1 MTVVA
6 DPALE
11 GWKSRALPGFFDLV
25 GPLWTKKEGDC
36 WAYGIV
42 AEDKHT
48 NPAGIVHGGMLT
60 TLLDH
65 ALSTIAWEANER
77 KPCVTVALDIHF
89 LAPARPGNLVAAR
102 GRIVRQTSSL
112 IFMQGSLTVE
122 RQEIATACA
131 ILKIK

>member
-1 MTVVA
+1 MA

-11 GWKSRALPGFFDLV
+11 GWKPRILPGFMSLV
-25 GPLWTKKEGDC
+25 GPLWTRKEGDT

-42 AEDKHT
+42 AEEKHI

-65 ALSTIAWEANER
+65 ALSAIAWEANER
-77 KPCVTVALDIHF
+77 KPCITVALDVHF
-89 LAPARPGNLVAAR
+89 LAPARPGQFVAAR
-102 GRIVRQTSSL
+102 GAIVRQSSSL
-112 IFMQGSLTVE
+112 VFMQGRLTVDGGD
-122 RQEIATACA
+122 IATASA